1 MPEKIAFCWSG
12 GKDSSYALNKILEEG
27 SYEVEILFTTVSS
40 EYKRVSM
47 HGVQEELIKAQADS
61 IGLSI
66 EFVYIEESTSHDEY
80 ENKMKSYCLTLK
92 ERGIHK
98 VAFGDIFLE
107 DLKQYRVDQMSKVGM
122 EAIFP
127 IWKMST
133 KEIIKDFVKQ
143 GFQSYTCCVGL
154 DKLKEDQV
162 GTLMDDEFFNNLPE
176 EVDPCGE
183 NGEFHSFVFNAPMFQ
198 YPLSIELG
206 ETLMKT
212 YKHEGKEFG
221 FAFKELNL
229 LDLTNEN

>member
-1 MPEKIAFCWSG
+1 
-12 GKDSSYALNKILEEG
+12 
-27 SYEVEILFTTVSS
+27 
-40 EYKRVSM
+40 M

-66 EFVYIEESTSHDEY
+66 EFVYKEESTSYVEY

-229 LDLTNEN
+229 LDFTNEN